1 MFGFFKKDP
10 TKKMRAEYNKL
21 LEQGMH
27 AQRNGDMRLY
37 AEITAKAEALWSDI
51 EALEKQQN

>member
-1 MFGFFKKDP
+1 MFGLFKKDP

-51 EALEKQQN
+51 EALEKK

>member
-1 MFGFFKKDP
+1 MFGLFKKDP

-37 AEITAKAEALWSDI
+37 AVITAKAEALWSDI